1 VSETTTEPK
10 VTDVDSALSSILEP
24 VQEETTEA
32 VIEEEQI
39 TEEETEEVEATAESD
54 IEEEVESQE
63 EVEEVDEEIYA
74 SEDDENHL
82 EDASQEELQRF
93 TVKVNGK
100 EEEVTLDDL
109 KQGYS
114 GQKYVQQGMQD
125 AASQKKE
132 AEAVYAALTNE
143 RQQLAELYQSL
154 QNGNISAPPEKP
166 TKELFDADP
175 IGYMKQ
181 NLEYEEQKAQYDA
194 QMAQLQQ
201 VSQKSSE
208 AEANAKQAYLQEQM
222 QVLQRKIPEFADSK
236 QATALKEE
244 LVQYGTTH
252 YGYTTEEISQIT
264 DARAI
269 EVLYDASR
277 YQATLKGKS
286 QAKQKL
292 KSAKPMMKPGAK
304 KQPTSNAKVRSRQKA
319 KLRDS
324 GSIDD
329 ALGLILN
336 S

>member
-1 VSETTTEPK
+1 MSETTEPK
-10 VTDVDSALSSILEP
+10 VTDVDSALNSILEP

-39 TEEETEEVEATAESD
+39 TEEATEEVEATADFEV
-54 IEEEVESQE
+54 EEEVESEE
-63 EVEEVDEEIYA
+63 EVEDEEIYA
-74 SEDDENHL
+74 SESDTENHL
-82 EDASQEELQRF
+82 DDASQEEPSLY
-93 TVKVNGK
+93 TVKVNGQ
-100 EEEVTLDDL
+100 EEQVTLDDL

-132 AEAVYAALTNE
+132 AVAVFEALTNE

-154 QNGNISAPPEKP
+154 QNGNISSPPVKP

-181 NLEYEEQKAQYDA
+181 NMEYEEQKAQYDA

-222 QVLQRKIPEFADSK
+222 QILQREIPEFADSNR
-236 QATALKEE
+236 ATALKEQ
-244 LVQYGTTH
+244 LVNYGTTH

-264 DARAI
+264 DHRAI
-269 EVLYDASR
+269 KVLHDAMK
-277 YQATLKGKS
+277 YQDTLKGKS
-286 QAKQKL
+286 KAKQKL

-304 KQPTSNAKVRSRQKA
+304 KQPTSQAKVRSRQKA

>member
-1 VSETTTEPK
+1 MSETTEPK
-10 VTDVDSALSSILEP
+10 VTDVDSALNSILEP

-39 TEEETEEVEATAESD
+39 TEEATEEVEDTADSD
-54 IEEEVESQE
+54 IEEEVESEE
-63 EVEEVDEEIYA
+63 EVEDEEIYA
-74 SEDDENHL
+74 SESDDENHL
-82 EDASQEELQRF
+82 DDASQEEPSLY
-93 TVKVNGK
+93 TVKVNGQ
-100 EEEVTLDDL
+100 EEQVTLDDL

-125 AASQKKE
+125 AATQKKE
-132 AEAVYAALTNE
+132 AVAVFEALTNE

-154 QNGNISAPPEKP
+154 QNGNISAPPVKP

-181 NLEYEEQKAQYDA
+181 NMEYEEQKAQYDA
-194 QMAQLQQ
+194 QMAQLHE

-236 QATALKEE
+236 RATALKEE

-286 QAKQKL
+286 KAKQKL

-304 KQPTSNAKVRSRQKA
+304 KQPTSQAKIRSRQKA